1 MGLFA
6 PWFLAGLAAV
16 GLPIYVHLLRKHKT
30 TPLPFSSLMFFE
42 RRTQSSIKHRRLQY
56 LLLFALRTLFV
67 ILLAIAFARPF
78 LESSTIVAARGGR
91 LIEICVDDSFS
102 MRQGDRFARAK
113 RDALTALDGMKPAD
127 RAQIV
132 AFDREARLLT
142 EMTSDGSALR
152 GAVNSI
158 EPGDAASSY
167 AELVRTAGQTPGP
180 PREMHIFS
188 DMQKT
193 SMPSS
198 FSDLRLK
205 EGTKLVPHAEA
216 TQSVPNFFV
225 ESVHAPRHVYDPKRV
240 RVQAT
245 VAGHG
250 NAMATRR
257 VSLVVNGKTLETK
270 PVAVPPDGRG
280 SVEFLSMDA
289 TYGLNKGEVRIDSAD
304 AFPNDDRFYFSA
316 ERSDP
321 RPALFVHDAR
331 DTRSLIYFRTALESS
346 IEPAFKLEPV
356 ATEQAANL
364 VPSKYAFVVL
374 SDTGSLPAKFDEALR
389 DYVQKGGSVLIALG
403 KTSAGLRRVPVA
415 DLTID
420 GERYASPEG
429 QRFQSAAYLDS
440 LHPAIRRAQ
449 RWEGVKFF
457 QAVKVDPGG
466 ARVPAKLSDD
476 TPLLIDKPIGDGR
489 VLVFASALDNLANDF
504 PLHVAF
510 VPFIEQTSHYLGG
523 LDDTPAN
530 YTVGSFV
537 DLRSAREKGGAVEV
551 IGPDGQRALSLSE
564 STKAQTLALTHEGF
578 YDIRRPSG
586 RHELAAVNPDRRES
600 DFTIVPAETLQLWE
614 NTGKAPVENAP
625 GAEPVHESID
635 LWWYVLLAALIL
647 AVAESVLGNRHL
659 AVDKETA

>member
-1 MGLFA
+1 
-6 PWFLAGLAAV
+6 
-16 GLPIYVHLLRKHKT
+16 
-30 TPLPFSSLMFFE
+30 
-42 RRTQSSIKHRRLQY
+42 
-56 LLLFALRTLFV
+56 
-67 ILLAIAFARPF
+67 
-78 LESSTIVAARGGR
+78 
-91 LIEICVDDSFS
+91 
-102 MRQGDRFARAK
+102 
-113 RDALTALDGMKPAD
+113 
-127 RAQIV
+127 
-132 AFDREARLLT
+132 
-142 EMTSDGSALR
+142 
-152 GAVNSI
+152 NSI
-158 EPGDAASSY
+158 ELGDAASSY

-198 FSDLRLK
+198 FADLQLK
-205 EGTKLVPHAEA
+205 QGTKLAPHAAA

-250 NAMATRR
+250 NARATRR

-270 PVAVPPDGRG
+270 LVEVPPDGRG
-280 SVEFLSMDA
+280 PVEFLSMDVS
-289 TYGLNKGEVRIDSAD
+289 YGLNKGEIRIDSAD
-304 AFPNDDRFYFSA
+304 AFPQDDHFYFSA

-331 DTRSLIYFRTALESS
+331 DARSLTYFRTALESS
-346 IEPAFKLEPV
+346 NEPAFKLEPV
-356 ATEQAANL
+356 VTEQSANL

-374 SDTGSLPAKFDEALR
+374 SDTGSLPAKFNEALR

-403 KTSAGLRRVPVA
+403 RTSAGLRRVPLA
-415 DLTID
+415 DLAIS

-429 QRFQSAAYLDS
+429 QRFESAAFLDS
-440 LHPAIRRAQ
+440 AHPAIRRAQ

-457 QAVKVDPGG
+457 QTVKVDPGG

-476 TPLLIDKPIGDGR
+476 TPLLIDKPAGDGR
-489 VLVFASALDNLANDF
+489 VLVFASTFDNLANDF

-537 DLRSAREKGGAVEV
+537 DLRSAREKAQEKGGAVEV

-564 STKAQTLALTHEGF
+564 STKVQTIALTREGF
-578 YDIRRPSG
+578 YDIRRPNG

-600 DFTIVPAETLQLWE
+600 DFAIVPAETLQLWE
-614 NTGKAPVENAP
+614 NTGKAPVQNTP

-635 LWWYVLLAALIL
+635 LWWYVLVAALIL
-647 AVAESVLGNRHL
+647 AGAESVLGNRHL
-659 AVDKETA
+659 AVDKEAA

>member
-67 ILLAIAFARPF
+67 ILLVLAFARPF
-78 LESSTIVAARGGR
+78 LESSTVVAARGGR

-113 RDALTALDGMKPAD
+113 KDALATLDGMRAAD
-127 RAQIV
+127 RAQII

-158 EPGDAASSY
+158 EPGDGASSY

-198 FSDLRLK
+198 FSDLQLK

-216 TQSVPNFFV
+216 SQSIPNFFV

-240 RVQAT
+240 RMRAT

-304 AFPNDDRFYFSA
+304 AFPQDDHFYFSA

-346 IEPAFKLEPV
+346 NEPAFKLEPV
-356 ATEQAANL
+356 VTEQSANL

-403 KTSAGLRRVPVA
+403 KTTSGLRRVPVA
-415 DLTID
+415 DLAIT

-466 ARVPAKLSDD
+466 SRVAAKLSDD

-489 VLVFASALDNLANDF
+489 VLVFASTFDNLANDF

-530 YTVGSFV
+530 YAVGSYV

-564 STKAQTLALTHEGF
+564 STKAQTIALTHEGF

-600 DFTIVPAETLQLWE
+600 DFAIVPTETLQLWE
-614 NTGKAPVENAP
+614 NTGKAPVQNTP

-659 AVDKETA
+659 AVDKEAA